1 MDNIEI
7 YTQLHKSTLIEIY
20 RHMLRERDLWAPQ
33 TNDGW
38 KQSKTHPRCLK
49 RPKIN
54 GEITAWRQF
63 RRMPKAVVIVCVYM
77 DGVNPDY
84 LQNYLSENQIEE
96 EE

>member
-1 MDNIEI
+1 
-7 YTQLHKSTLIEIY
+7 
-20 RHMLRERDLWAPQ
+20 MLLEKDLWAPK

-49 RPKIN
+49 RPRIN

-63 RRMPKAVVIVCVYM
+63 NRLPKAVVVVHIYM
-77 DGVNPDY
+77 DGVNPEY
-84 LQNYLSENQIEE
+84 LKSYLEEHMGYDFSEE